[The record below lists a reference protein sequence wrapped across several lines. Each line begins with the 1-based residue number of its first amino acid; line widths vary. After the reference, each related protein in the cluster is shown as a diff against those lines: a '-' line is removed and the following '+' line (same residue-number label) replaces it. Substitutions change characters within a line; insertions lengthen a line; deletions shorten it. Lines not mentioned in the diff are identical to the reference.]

1 MAYRVYNK
9 NIMGWKGGEATTV
22 MLSLIMN
29 FWAK

>member
-9 NIMGWKGGEATTV
+9 NIMGWKGGEAKTV

-29 FWAK
+29 F